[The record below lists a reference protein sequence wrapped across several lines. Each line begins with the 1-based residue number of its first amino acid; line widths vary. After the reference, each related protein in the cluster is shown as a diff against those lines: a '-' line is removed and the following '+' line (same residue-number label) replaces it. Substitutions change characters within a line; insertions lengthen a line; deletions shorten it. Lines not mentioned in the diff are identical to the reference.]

1 MNDAPALV
9 ITQPLAGY
17 ARLRFVTDH
26 SDPLAILIR
35 FDTMSKRASH
45 VEAVTPMGVVGAYIN
60 GVALRPFDY
69 DEGSTAQTFVD
80 IPMKPEMLNRWI
92 ANLSAFLGTPYDF
105 EAIAGLAAHVDMHSP
120 GHMICSAL
128 QAMALRRCSFFS
140 WPLSEMAHLITPRDL
155 LLMLSAMQD
164 YGVVVHPTEYRGAV
178 VDHSRMKLGR
188 MGGPSRRVKAMA
200 LAPHLEGL
208 PRPPKFVLWFQNLE
222 NIGVMMNDR
231 LGDCTCA
238 GVGHAIQTW
247 TSLTGQQITPTD
259 ADILALYEGACGYKP
274 SDPSTDQGGVEPDVL
289 NYWKANGVAGHKLDG
304 YASVNTRNTTEV
316 RQAVQLF
323 GVVYIGVA
331 LPLSAQSQ
339 SVWDVTDASLAGDA
353 APGSWGG
360 HCVIVVG
367 YNSRGPLVVTWGK
380 VLQMTWDFW
389 ASYVDEAYA
398 LLSKDWIETSGS
410 APSGFDYAALA
421 GDLAEV

>member
-1 MNDAPALV
+1 MNDSPALV
-9 ITQPLAGY
+9 VTQPKAGY
-17 ARLRFVTDH
+17 SRLRFVTDE
-26 SDPLAILIR
+26 SDPMAKLIR
-35 FDTMSKRASH
+35 FDTMTKVASH
-45 VEAVTPMGVVGAYIN
+45 VEAVTPQGIIGAYGD
-60 GVALRPFDY
+60 GVCLKPPDY
-69 DEGSTAQTFVD
+69 DAGSTAQTFVD
-80 IPMKPEMLNRWI
+80 IPMDAKMLSSWL
-92 ANLSAFLGTPYDF
+92 ANLNVFLGTPYDY
-105 EAIAGLAAHVDMHSP
+105 EAIAGLAAHIDMHEP
-120 GHMICSAL
+120 GHVICSAL
-128 QAMALRRCSFFS
+128 QTLVLRRCRFFEY
-140 WPLSEMAHLITPRDL
+140 PLTASAHLTTPRDL
-155 LLMLSAMQD
+155 LLVLSGLQAH
-164 YGVVVHPTEYRGAV
+164 GVIIHPTEYRGSVA
-178 VDHSRMKLGR
+178 DHSMMRLGR
-188 MGGPSRRVKAMA
+188 IAAAKRANCMA

-208 PRPPKFVLWFQNLE
+208 PRPPEFVLWFQKLE
-222 NIGVMMNDR
+222 NIGVMMNDS

-304 YASVNTRNTTEV
+304 YASVNTQNTTEV

-389 ASYVDEAYA
+389 ASYADEAYA